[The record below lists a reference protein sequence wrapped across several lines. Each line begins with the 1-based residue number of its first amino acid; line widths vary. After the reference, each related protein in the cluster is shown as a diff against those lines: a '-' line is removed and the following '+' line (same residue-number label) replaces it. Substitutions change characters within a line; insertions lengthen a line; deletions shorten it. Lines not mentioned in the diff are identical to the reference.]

1 MTMPDSP
8 QEALDTGID
17 AADPIGARE
26 RADTDRWFKRI
37 EDARKFDEEPRKQYA
52 RDRRYARGDTASE
65 VGANLAGT
73 YIDILESFLYARDP
87 DVDALPAKACE
98 PPSVDAVQDAVEL
111 MMEQGERPP
120 ELVQAGAQAAAVA
133 VAQGLPQEHALIAGQ
148 IAEDQAFTA
157 YVQAEHDRIM
167 RRYRKRMRDAKAFG
181 ETVEIVVSRLWADA
195 GLKRRGRRWVR
206 SALTV
211 GVGIL
216 KASWQERTA
225 PSPETVQAIN
235 DLQDN
240 IKRAAAQRAA
250 LEEQNPGIFERIK
263 QGVASAFGQDVEAKL
278 AEYQRQ
284 LDALKG
290 QAEQVIARGF
300 VVDVV
305 QAEDFQVAPGFAIAD
320 HCDAPW
326 NAHRI
331 PMLALDAQ
339 ATFGLTDEQ
348 LAKATRYTARKPETG
363 RDEAAILDTVRPE
376 DADAY
381 TVGGPDKDGGDW
393 VMVWEIWDRE
403 ANSVLTGIEGIKRW
417 VKPCW
422 QPTATTRFY
431 PFFLVT
437 TSEVDGQRHPQ
448 SLVARS
454 AKLIDEYNRIGSAE
468 AEHRRRVCP
477 GMIFNAGQID
487 AGTMSKLTGSAI
499 AEYSGINP
507 TNPNVDLRTLFVE
520 KAYPALNPALYDRQR
535 IVGELERLW
544 GIQEALSGAIDT
556 PKTATEAEIQQSGFQ
571 ARSSGR
577 RDLLEAAL
585 QELALYTA
593 EVAHAHLSAEDVA
606 AMAGPNAMWPEYAGP
621 ESLNALLAIEIRA
634 GSSGKPNTSAERQ
647 AMSAG
652 LPLYQAAIDKIG
664 ALRGSTPQDLA
675 DCHET
680 LVRIFADRVGDRID
694 MDSLIPKPGPMPVMA
709 PGGTPGAVPGEP
721 GGTPANDESTPA
733 QAGPLA
739 A

>member
-1 MTMPDSP
+1 MNDEQQT
-8 QEALDTGID
+8 LDTGID
-17 AADPIGARE
+17 AADPAKARE
-26 RADTDRWFKRI
+26 RADVERWAKRI
-37 EDARKFDEEPRKQYA
+37 EEARKFDEEARKQYA

-98 PPSVDAVQDAVEL
+98 PPSVDAV
-111 MMEQGERPP
+111 R
-120 ELVQAGAQAAAVA
+120 AAAEQMVA
-133 VAQGLPQEHALIAGQ
+133 QDPMMQQQLAMIGQQQAQQWQADTEIAAAQGLPPTPPPGP
-148 IAEDQAFTA
+148 DQAMDA
-157 YVQAEHDRIM
+157 LVQQQFDAIQA
-167 RRYRKRMRDAKAFG
+167 RYAQRMRDAKAFG

-250 LEEQNPGIFERIK
+250 LEEQDPGIFERIK
-263 QGVASAFGQDVEAKL
+263 QGFLHAIGQDVEAKL
-278 AEYQRQ
+278 AEYDRQ
-284 LDALKG
+284 LKALQG
-290 QAEQVIARGF
+290 QAEQVVARGF

-305 QAEDFQVAPGFAIAD
+305 QGEDFQVAPGYTIAD

-339 ATFGLTDEQ
+339 ADFGLTTEQ
-348 LAKATRYTARKPETG
+348 LAKATRYTARKPECG
-363 RDEAAILDTVRPE
+363 KDEAAILDTVRPE

-381 TVGGPDKDGGDW
+381 KVGGLEQADGDW
-393 VMVWEIWDRE
+393 VMAWEIWDRDS
-403 ANSVLTGIEGIKRW
+403 NSVLTMIEGIKGW
-417 VKPCW
+417 VKPAW

-448 SLVARS
+448 SLVTRS

-468 AEHRRRVCP
+468 AEHRRRIVP
-477 GMIFNAGQID
+477 KTAFNAG
-487 AGTMSKLTGSAI
+487 AFAEGEANKLASAVVGEMV
-499 AEYSGINP
+499 ALHLTNP
-507 TNPNVDLRTLFVE
+507 TASLNDIMRAVE
-520 KAYPALNPALYDRQR
+520 YPQMDAALYDRNR

-585 QELALYTA
+585 QELALFTA
-593 EVAHAHLSAEDVA
+593 QVAHAHLSAEDVA
-606 AMAGPNAMWPEYAGP
+606 AIAGPNAMWPAYSGP
-621 ESLNALLAIEIRA
+621 DSLNALLNVEIRA

-664 ALRGSTPQDLA
+664 MLRGSTPQEMA

-694 MDSLIPKPGPMPVMA
+694 MDSLIPKPGPMPVM
-709 PGGTPGAVPGEP
+709 GAVPGAP
-721 GGTPANDESTPA
+721 GAPVAAPPENESTD
-733 QAGPLA
+733 PLA